1 MYTLWCVTQRGSR
14 ADRLSI
20 LMFAICQGILLYCAG
35 WTIYQTV
42 PHTAAGWQDV
52 SALFDNRTF
61 LDMALSLM
69 VSEVSGVS

>member
-1 MYTLWCVTQRGSR
+1 
-14 ADRLSI
+14 
-20 LMFAICQGILLYCAG
+20 MFAICQGILLYCAG

-69 VSEVSGVS
+69 VSQVLRVS